1 MLHTFQLGDMWIA
14 KQDNFVAFGTYEHQ
28 VVTAVK
34 NPQDSSNDDLIVNF
48 SKEEWEILSY
58 FVLHLNAD
66 EIQKAFTSNVTFEGE
81 EAPRV
86 GEAVSGEAVSGD
98 RMVTP
103 AILDPRNATYAV
115 LSPVGRKYGT
125 WAIMRQ
131 STRTET
137 NWEIV
142 MPDVGSAE
150 TARRLVAML
159 NAQGADVGS
168 KLVARGL

>member
-1 MLHTFQLGDMWIA
+1 MLHTFQLGDRWIA
-14 KQDNFVAFGTYEHQ
+14 KEGDFIAFGVDEHQ

-34 NPQDSSNDDLIVNF
+34 NPNAEGNDDLIVMF
-48 SKEEWEILSY
+48 SVEEWEILST

-66 EIQKAFTSNVTFEGE
+66 EIQKAVTSNVVFEGE

-86 GEAVSGEAVSGD
+86 GEAVSGD

-103 AILDPRNATYAV
+103 AVMDPRNAKYAV

-131 STRTET
+131 STRTDT
-137 NWEIV
+137 NWDIM

-150 TARRLVAML
+150 TAKRIVAIL
-159 NAQGADVGS
+159 NAQGADVGP

>member
-14 KQDNFVAFGTYEHQ
+14 KEGNFVAFGTDEHQ

-34 NPQDSSNDDLIVNF
+34 NPSDITNDDLLVNF
-48 SKEEWEILSY
+48 SKEEWEILSS
-58 FVLHLNAD
+58 FVLHLNAE
-66 EIQKAFTSNVTFEGE
+66 EIQKAFTSNIIFEGE

-86 GEAVSGEAVSGD
+86 GEAVSGD

-103 AILDPRNATYAV
+103 ATLDPRNAKYAV
-115 LSPVGRKYGT
+115 LSPAGRKYGT

-131 STRTET
+131 STRNTD
-137 NWEIV
+137 NWDIV

-150 TARRLVAML
+150 TAKRLVAML

-168 KLVARGL
+168 KLVAPRG

>member
-14 KQDNFVAFGTYEHQ
+14 KQDNFVAFGNDEHQ

-34 NPQDSSNDDLIVNF
+34 NPSDVTNDDLLVNF
-48 SKEEWEILSY
+48 STEEWEILST
-58 FVLHLNAD
+58 FILHLNAE
-66 EIQKAFTSNVTFEGE
+66 EIQKAFTSNVIFEGE

-86 GEAVSGEAVSGD
+86 GEAVSGD

-103 AILDPRNATYAV
+103 SALDPRNAKYAV

-131 STRTET
+131 STRNTD
-137 NWEIV
+137 NWDIV
-142 MPDVGSAE
+142 MPDVGSSE
-150 TARRLVAML
+150 TAKRLVGML
-159 NAQGADVGS
+159 NSQGADVGS
-168 KLVARGL
+168 KLVARG

>member
-1 MLHTFQLGDMWIA
+1 MQTFNLNDMWFA
-14 KQDNFVAFGTYEHQ
+14 HQGEFVAFGISEDQ
-28 VVTAVK
+28 VKSAIE
-34 NPQDSSNDDLIVNF
+34 NPNSVMNENLVIHF
-48 SKEEWEILSY
+48 SPEEWEILST

-66 EIQKAFTSNVTFEGE
+66 EIQKAFTSNVVFEGE

-86 GEAVSGEAVSGD
+86 GEAVSGD

-103 AILDPRNATYAV
+103 AVMDPRNAKYAV

-131 STRTET
+131 STRTDT
-137 NWEIV
+137 NWDIM

-150 TARRLVAML
+150 TAKRIVAIL
-159 NAQGADVGS
+159 NAQGADVGP